1 MNCLRVMDE
10 RMLAREVEPSSDAC
24 SYKYF
29 AIVVVTLE
37 GFIQLFKALRV
48 MNIALGN
55 VTKFQECA

>member
-1 MNCLRVMDE
+1 MDE
-10 RMLAREVEPSSDAC
+10 HVLVRKVETCLDAC

-37 GFIQLFKALRV
+37 GFVQLFEALRF
-48 MNIALGN
+48 MNIAPGN

>member
-1 MNCLRVMDE
+1 MNCLRIMDE
-10 RMLAREVEPSSDAC
+10 HVLVREVEPCSDAC

-37 GFIQLFKALRV
+37 GFIQLFKALHV
-48 MNIALGN
+48 MNIVPGN

>member
-10 RMLAREVEPSSDAC
+10 HVLAREAEPCSDVC

-37 GFIQLFKALRV
+37 GFVQLFEALCV
-48 MNIALGN
+48 MNIAPGN
-55 VTKFQECA
+55 VTKFQECM